1 MVLAVAS
8 IMLTSVGLT
17 PAPALAGT
25 WYGATGKTGCNS
37 PNEADNK
44 AHYFYMADLSR
55 PRNESATRYAFANAV
70 DPTAAD
76 ARWDSSNT
84 ASTDLVLRDQ
94 DYATYCGW
102 DWHDESSGE
111 GDIGFAFCDSLADGD
126 QCEKHTVRY
135 DLSWTKNQSDDRRRS
150 LACHEIGHTLGLG
163 HVGTDDSCMR
173 KGDFT
178 YRTYSTTGDHNEN
191 DSNHIGGLS

>member
-55 PRNESATRYAFANAV
+55 PATKALRGTRLRTLLTRRPQMRGGIVRTPRVLTSSCVTRTTRRIVAGTGATKVAAKVILDSPSATRSRTGTSARSTPFV
-70 DPTAAD
+70 TTCRGRRTSQTTAD
-76 ARWDSSNT
+76 
-84 ASTDLVLRDQ
+84 
-94 DYATYCGW
+94 
-102 DWHDESSGE
+102 
-111 GDIGFAFCDSLADGD
+111 
-126 QCEKHTVRY
+126 VR
-135 DLSWTKNQSDDRRRS
+135 
-150 LACHEIGHTLGLG
+150 
-163 HVGTDDSCMR
+163 
-173 KGDFT
+173 
-178 YRTYSTTGDHNEN
+178 
-191 DSNHIGGLS
+191 